1 MAILLALTGVGAAPV
16 QGSVPTALCI
26 PILMQCGHPAPA
38 PSPTPTHTTPSIP
51 GIPIPLPGGS
61 GTPSSSPTP
70 GAPATADPTPPPA
83 VPDAGAPT
91 FTLPPAQLGGS
102 SISFSG
108 LKSITVV
115 EVPLADGSKTPA
127 LKLVADDIAI
137 DDFTLNVRK
146 ATGPVLLT
154 TADRMEL
161 RGDVQVY
168 VDSVTATLPDGSPLT
183 LGATTPPPQGG
194 LPPQLLKVNL
204 GLLGVTAGSI
214 SFKASHQALS
224 E

>member
-1 MAILLALTGVGAAPV
+1 
-16 QGSVPTALCI
+16 
-26 PILMQCGHPAPA
+26 
-38 PSPTPTHTTPSIP
+38 
-51 GIPIPLPGGS
+51 
-61 GTPSSSPTP
+61 
-70 GAPATADPTPPPA
+70 
-83 VPDAGAPT
+83 
-91 FTLPPAQLGGS
+91 
-102 SISFSG
+102 
-108 LKSITVV
+108 V